1 MEPEVLEESKR
12 MRPSLHRI
20 RPLDRSN
27 PPRAEGTL
35 ENPGTRSVVS
45 EEELMTVPEPAPSMP
60 RKPPKLRF
68 LYTGIRVRDLERSVR
83 FYRGLGFRVI
93 LRGTMDHGGVFV
105 HLQQPRSDRRI
116 ELNYYPK
123 GNRFYTPYRRDAEF
137 DHLGFVTTNVDAW
150 VRKMKRLG
158 GKVVIPTWT
167 ETGQR
172 LGYVAD
178 PDGFVVEV
186 FQRVAN
192 RRRPRRKTS
201 THSPRP

>member
-1 MEPEVLEESKR
+1 
-12 MRPSLHRI
+12 
-20 RPLDRSN
+20 
-27 PPRAEGTL
+27 
-35 ENPGTRSVVS
+35 
-45 EEELMTVPEPAPSMP
+45 MTVSGSGRFVPS
-60 RKPPKLRF
+60 RPPKLRF
-68 LYTGIRVRDLERSVR
+68 LYAGIRVRNLERSVR
-83 FYRGLGFRVI
+83 FYRGLGFRVL
-93 LRGTMDHGGVFV
+93 LRGTMDHGGIFV

-137 DHLGFVTTNVDAW
+137 DHFGFVTTNVDAW

-158 GKVVIPTWT
+158 GTVVIPAWT

-186 FQRVAN
+186 FQTVAN
-192 RRRPRRKTS
+192 RRKRRRTAS
-201 THSPRP
+201 SPSPSP

>member
-1 MEPEVLEESKR
+1 
-12 MRPSLHRI
+12 
-20 RPLDRSN
+20 
-27 PPRAEGTL
+27 
-35 ENPGTRSVVS
+35 
-45 EEELMTVPEPAPSMP
+45 MTVAESGPRVP

-83 FYRGLGFRVI
+83 FYRGLGFRVL
-93 LRGTMDHGGVFV
+93 LRGTMDHGGIFV

-123 GNRFYTPYRRDAEF
+123 GSRFYTPYRTGAEF
-137 DHLGFVTTNVDAW
+137 DHFGFVTTHVDAW
-150 VRKMKRLG
+150 VRRMKRLG
-158 GKVVIPTWT
+158 GTVAIPTWT

-186 FQRVAN
+186 FQTVAN
-192 RRRPRRKTS
+192 RRKRRRTTS
-201 THSPRP
+201 SASPRP